1 MRPPARKT
9 TDFEKVVTGDFIMG
23 IIEKVE
29 YDENHIF
36 KGFDGKADK
45 TSPAI
50 RFVFKLDGYE
60 YPHRSRWMNFNVGE
74 KANLYKKYISKLI
87 NDAKPDMDFDMDVF
101 TNMKIKTIWED
112 NGDFQNL
119 ESIYPNGPRLTVQEG
134 GPVDEPPP
142 PHTDEDDFV
151 PEGEYDDDP
160 PM

>member
-9 TDFEKVVTGDFIMG
+9 TDFEKVATGDFITG

-36 KGFDGKADK
+36 KGFDGKPDK

-74 KANLYKKYISKLI
+74 KANLYKKYIAKLV
-87 NDAKPDMDFDMDVF
+87 NNAKPDMDFDMDVF

-119 ESIYPNGPRLTVQEG
+119 ESIYANGAKITVDESHTD
-134 GPVDEPPP
+134 DEPPQ
-142 PHTDEDDFV
+142 HTDDDFV
-151 PEGEYDDDP
+151 PEPDDEDI